1 MHFVSFSVFTAPGF
15 ASVKTYMYKYQA
27 VLMGGLPEE
36 GLARAGVKIQSK
48 VLISATSANDYIL
61 KVQITRQ
68 N

>member
-1 MHFVSFSVFTAPGF
+1 MHFVSLSFITAPGF
-15 ASVKTYMYKYQA
+15 ASVKTYMYKYEA

-36 GLARAGVKIQSK
+36 GLARAGVKIRGK

-61 KVQITRQ
+61 KVQITGQ